1 LFVQR
6 NRLDAALV
14 FLQHTL
20 GAAGL
25 RTSEPDKTFLALL
38 EQSGCEDEFIR
49 LRGTYCHHYP
59 ICVRKILPD
68 DTLISMASN
77 AETSPDPESDDTTA
91 RPSDQAWYSITL
103 TNYHRGSDRKP
114 FDDLASFV
122 AKSMA
127 RLFGARPHWGKL
139 CPLSSDELQKLY
151 PAMDRFRDV
160 CADADQDGAFANEWT
175 ESLFQ
180 TKTSH
185 LL

>member
-1 LFVQR
+1 MPACVETGLFGIE
-6 NRLDAALV
+6 
-14 FLQHTL
+14 H
-20 GAAGL
+20 
-25 RTSEPDKTFLALL
+25 RTQFGRFVRDVGCPTNAKPFLAA
-38 EQSGCEDEFIR
+38 
-49 LRGTYCHHYP
+49 YCHHYP

-77 AETSPDPESDDTTA
+77 AETSPDSGSDATTA

-114 FDDLASFV
+114 FDHLASFL

-160 CADADQDGAFANEWT
+160 CADADPDGTFANEWT

-180 TKTSH
+180 TKTSQFV
-185 LL
+185 